1 MAGPRG
7 ERPMS
12 RSTRR
17 RKGRP
22 YQPLPARRANP
33 WGMRLVVIAIGILL
47 VVGSLVL
54 FTAPP

>member
-1 MAGPRG
+1 
-7 ERPMS
+7 MS
-12 RSTRR
+12 RSSRR

-54 FTAPP
+54 FTAPQ